1 MARTWLKT
9 TLSRLVKESA
19 IAAIQVCLTLYFLFV
34 SLVGGLLLFGWSGLV
49 LGPVILTVTSALL
62 EICGNRLGKPQE
74 GVQSTARAGLTS
86 LTPAHPRGQA
96 PTLSCT
102 VWGLDPLPGPATA
115 RRARPRAF
123 TTMRNPGCGFASP
136 SKRCR
141 WDARARP
148 CLTAVLVCGNQDGS
162 ENGE

>member
-1 MARTWLKT
+1 LVEQQVGSPENASMARTWLKT

-62 EICGNRLGKPQE
+62 EICGNRLGKPEE

-86 LTPAHPRGQA
+86 LTPA
-96 PTLSCT
+96 
-102 VWGLDPLPGPATA
+102 PAEQTWVSGVA
-115 RRARPRAF
+115 ACQDSRAR
-123 TTMRNPGCGFASP
+123 S
-136 SKRCR
+136 
-141 WDARARP
+141 
-148 CLTAVLVCGNQDGS
+148 
-162 ENGE
+162 